1 LRDYLVAGKAPRV
14 TFVAHPLEH
23 RQESRH
29 VVTTY
34 ERGVKTSETLIRAL
48 NRPPYTYPLDL
59 VLPFRLPACDVWF
72 GFNNLACLRGL
83 IRRRAGRAGKVFYW
97 AVDFVPGRFGPGPA
111 TRVYDRVDRF
121 ACRHADGR
129 IELSTAALEGR
140 AGYLGLREDETAPTT
155 VAPMGAWLDR
165 VPTVSDDAWRR
176 RKVVFLGHLVERQGV
191 GGLLEALAILGPGVT
206 ADIIGG
212 GPLESTLREHARRL
226 GVDVVFH
233 GFVDDYRDVEAILA
247 GGSVA
252 VAPYVVR
259 DDNFTRYAD
268 PGKLKAYLAAGLPI
282 VLTGVP
288 PNAAEIARDGGGT
301 IVGGSPAALAD
312 GIQAVLSDGDA
323 WAAASRAAR
332 TYVGQFDWN
341 VILSR
346 TLAPL

>member
-1 LRDYLVAGKAPRV
+1 LRDYLVAGKAWRV
-14 TFVAHPLEH
+14 TFVAHPLE
-23 RQESRH
+23 RRPGSRH

-34 ERGVKTSETLIRAL
+34 ERGVRTSETRIRAP
-48 NRPPYTYPLDL
+48 NRPPFTYPLDL
-59 VLPFRLPACDVWF
+59 VVPLRLPACDVWF

-83 IRRRAGRAGKVFYW
+83 VRRRAGRAGKVFYW
-97 AVDFVPGRFGPGPA
+97 AVDFVPGRFGAGPA
-111 TRVYDRVDRF
+111 TRLYDRVDRF

-129 IELSTAALEGR
+129 IELSTVALEGR
-140 AGYLGLREDETAPTT
+140 ARYLGLRDAESAPAA

-165 VPTVSDDAWRR
+165 VPTVSEDAWRR

-191 GGLLEALAILGPGVT
+191 GDLLEALAILGPGVT
-206 ADIIGG
+206 ADIVGG

-226 GVDVVFH
+226 GLDVAFH
-233 GFVDDYRDVEAILA
+233 GFVEDHRDVESILA
-247 GGSVA
+247 EGSVA
-252 VAPYVVR
+252 VAPYVAS

-301 IVGGSPAALAD
+301 IAGGSPAALAE
-312 GIQAVLSDGDA
+312 GIHAVLSDGDA
-323 WAAASRAAR
+323 WAVASRAAR
-332 TYVGQFDWN
+332 TYAGQFDWN

-346 TLAPL
+346 TLARL